1 MGESLPQ
8 HYLELSDKPVRFEA
22 VNQLTNVFFDDS
34 NKDVFAVRSG
44 GVMGVVV
51 KSASKD
57 TKPLNF
63 RMEDR
68 GPVLSIKFSP
78 DHKVLAVQRTN
89 SSVEFM
95 NFDGNNIDAEY
106 TQSCKKNSNILGFV
120 WSHLNEVAFIT
131 DHGIELYMAIPEK
144 KSLKH
149 LKTTSA
155 TVQWF
160 VWCSLN
166 KIALLASAHG
176 SHLLPVFIKQ
186 GSITKL
192 SKVESECKR
201 KFSCLCKSLVK

>member
-78 DHKVLAVQRTN
+78 RPQGSCCSTYEQFRRIHELRWQQHRCRVHTELQKEL
-89 SSVEFM
+89 
-95 NFDGNNIDAEY
+95 EY
-106 TQSCKKNSNILGFV
+106 IGLRM
-120 WSHLNEVAFIT
+120 VAF
-131 DHGIELYMAIPEK
+131 ER
-144 KSLKH
+144 
-149 LKTTSA
+149 
-155 TVQWF
+155 
-160 VWCSLN
+160 
-166 KIALLASAHG
+166 
-176 SHLLPVFIKQ
+176 
-186 GSITKL
+186 GSIHN
-192 SKVESECKR
+192 R
-201 KFSCLCKSLVK
+201 PWY